1 MYSTV
6 INAGNVLKLES
17 LRVYISWPNSY
28 RENNNTIQRL
38 LGLLIVKVLKSFKK
52 LVKSILFI
60 MIFTTFKHYD
70 RSSL

>member
-28 RENNNTIQRL
+28 RN
-38 LGLLIVKVLKSFKK
+38 K
-52 LVKSILFI
+52 
-60 MIFTTFKHYD
+60 TTTQYNDFWD
-70 RSSL
+70 C